1 MSLLVHLFPTSSGGT
16 TYSSAA
22 NLYAVVSL
30 NAASGRRGGGRS
42 NIYAVVNESAAPGNR
57 HGGNSNIYAA
67 VQFSGFPQ
75 VRRGGTAN
83 IFSVI
88 SANGA
93 SGRRGGSTAHIVALA
108 SLNGNSGRR
117 GGSTA
122 ALLVSTSLTPSPG
135 RRGGAET
142 RILATANIFGRGD
155 KRIAGQA
162 NLLSALQLKVT
173 GARLPPTIVEPAG
186 KSIMRNKIRVLDNDR
201 YSSRGVQFDGDNS
214 FTVKLTQ
221 NEAGRLEI
229 YYDHLLEAGDYVV
242 SVVATING
250 ETPPVISLNVAGTI
264 ATMIVSGG
272 GSNREMTIVA
282 TTFFGLADEIKL
294 CIRDYVRP
302 RARPRDY

>member
-1 MSLLVHLFPTSSGGT
+1 MATRGGIFRSWRAPTTSQDPTLNTLTLIRLKNG
-16 TYSSAA
+16 AA
-22 NLYAVVSL
+22 NLLALASL
-30 NAASGRRGGGRS
+30 NVAAGRRGGGRS
-42 NIYAVVNESAAPGNR
+42 NLFVAVAENV
-57 HGGNSNIYAA
+57 
-67 VQFSGFPQ
+67 
-75 VRRGGTAN
+75 
-83 IFSVI
+83 
-88 SANGA
+88 A
-93 SGRRGGSTAHIVALA
+93 SGRRGGGASTLYAPVTQQPQGGSRKGGLSRLLASTAI
-108 SLNGNSGRR
+108 SS
-117 GGSTA
+117 
-122 ALLVSTSLTPSPG
+122 
-135 RRGGAET
+135 
-142 RILATANIFGRGD
+142 RGD
-155 KRIAGQA
+155 KRIASIA
-162 NLLSALQLKVT
+162 RFMNLIRSSSV
-173 GARLPPTIVEPAG
+173 GARVPPIIVEPAG

-242 SVVATING
+242 SCVATISG

-272 GSNREMTIVA
+272 GFDREMTIVA